1 MKGLRWTLAFL
12 RDPISALGSSIA
24 TLRERLAP
32 LGSEMRSCIARPASR
47 KSRAMSRDMTSR
59 PARSSD
65 AMDRTNTVISASTG
79 VSGRL
84 RDHVSTAAALTLLS
98 GCSSAPSRNI
108 LGSYFPSW
116 MICALI
122 GMGATVAVRALL
134 AKTGIDAVL
143 PMPIVVYLA
152 FATAFS
158 LATWLLWLA

>member
-1 MKGLRWTLAFL
+1 
-12 RDPISALGSSIA
+12 
-24 TLRERLAP
+24 
-32 LGSEMRSCIARPASR
+32 
-47 KSRAMSRDMTSR
+47 MTSR
-59 PARSSD
+59 PARSSN
-65 AMDRTNTVISASTG
+65 AMDRTNTVINASTG

-84 RDHVSTAAALTLLS
+84 RDRVSTAAALTLLS

-122 GMGATVAVRALL
+122 GMGATVALRAVL
-134 AKTGIDAVL
+134 AKAGIDAVL

-158 LATWLLWLA
+158 LAIWLLWLG

>member
-12 RDPISALGSSIA
+12 RDPISALRSSIA
-24 TLRERLAP
+24 TIRERRLRER
-32 LGSEMRSCIARPASR
+32 
-47 KSRAMSRDMTSR
+47 
-59 PARSSD
+59 
-65 AMDRTNTVISASTG
+65 
-79 VSGRL
+79 
-84 RDHVSTAAALTLLS
+84 VSTAAALTLLS

-122 GMGATVAVRALL
+122 GMGATVALRAVL
-134 AKTGIDAVL
+134 AKAGIDEAL

-158 LATWLLWLA
+158 LAIWLLWLG

>member
-1 MKGLRWTLAFL
+1 MKGLEWILAFL
-12 RDPISALGSSIA
+12 PDPIVALGSSSNVPTRVKGRI
-24 TLRERLAP
+24 L
-32 LGSEMRSCIARPASR
+32 
-47 KSRAMSRDMTSR
+47 
-59 PARSSD
+59 
-65 AMDRTNTVISASTG
+65 DRIT
-79 VSGRL
+79 
-84 RDHVSTAAALTLLS
+84 TAAVSMLLG

-134 AKTGIDAVL
+134 AKAGIDAVL

-158 LATWLLWLA
+158 LAIWLLWLA

>member
-12 RDPISALGSSIA
+12 RDPISTLGSSIA
-24 TLRERLAP
+24 TTRERL
-32 LGSEMRSCIARPASR
+32 
-47 KSRAMSRDMTSR
+47 
-59 PARSSD
+59 
-65 AMDRTNTVISASTG
+65 ISASTG

-84 RDHVSTAAALTLLS
+84 RDRVSTAAALTLLS

-122 GMGATVAVRALL
+122 GMVATVALRTVL
-134 AKTGIDAVL
+134 AKAGIDEEL

-158 LATWLLWLA
+158 LAIWLLWLG

>member
-1 MKGLRWTLAFL
+1 M
-12 RDPISALGSSIA
+12 
-24 TLRERLAP
+24 E
-32 LGSEMRSCIARPASR
+32 
-47 KSRAMSRDMTSR
+47 
-59 PARSSD
+59 
-65 AMDRTNTVISASTG
+65 RTNTVINASTG

-84 RDHVSTAAALTLLS
+84 RDRVSVAAALTLLS

-122 GMGATVAVRALL
+122 GMGATVALRTVL
-134 AKTGIDAVL
+134 AKAGIDAAL

-158 LATWLLWLA
+158 LAIWLLWLG